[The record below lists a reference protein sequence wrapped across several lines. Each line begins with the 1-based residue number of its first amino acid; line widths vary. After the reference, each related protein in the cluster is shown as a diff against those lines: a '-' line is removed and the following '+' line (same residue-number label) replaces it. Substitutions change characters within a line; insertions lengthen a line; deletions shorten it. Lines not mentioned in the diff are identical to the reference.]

1 MAWLAQTALKIIRK
15 ASQRKTAAT
24 IRLAALSRLML
35 AAHRAEAR
43 IMAGSAGAQ
52 LEQAVSR
59 PMRAALRAAGRKRMP
74 EALKTAVTRAA
85 LRAPGRK
92 RMLAEAHK
100 MAVIRAA
107 ETEAAPVRQLAQ
119 AAHIPARVKPV
130 AVNTAAQ

>member
-59 PMRAALRAAGRKRMP
+59 PMRAALRAAGRKRM
-74 EALKTAVTRAA
+74 
-85 LRAPGRK
+85 
-92 RMLAEAHK
+92 LAEAHK